1 MKKLPIFDDPDNLKR
16 YYTIGEVA
24 ELFEVTKS
32 LIRFWEGEFDFLKPH
47 KNSKGERRF
56 TPRNLE
62 QLQLIYELVRERGF
76 TIEGARQ
83 EIRRHLKWEE
93 EKAEMIKRLK
103 RVRKGLKEILEAL
116 PEA

>member
-56 TPRNLE
+56 TPQNLE
-62 QLQLIYELVRERGF
+62 QLQLIYELVKERGF
-76 TIEGARQ
+76 TIDGARH
-83 EIRRHLKWEE
+83 EIKRHLKWEA
-93 EKAEMIKRLK
+93 EKVEMIKRLK
-103 RVRKGLKEILEAL
+103 GVKKGLKTLLNSL